1 MPILT
6 HTNYNVLLELLCRLG
21 PRAQLFK
28 QPYANRSGPDI
39 DRGPIFTVVD
49 NHSRLGNSNIEAERK
64 FFPYAIPAPLLD
76 VMAPYTPR
84 ASGFWADA
92 TMTSTYYSDE
102 DEDLEQQDQLIGE
115 DSDGRT
121 PVCSGC

>member
-1 MPILT
+1 MIIRSNFVPTGANIQKQPFLIREFKYRGGAKIGSLLT
-6 HTNYNVLLELLCRLG
+6 HC
-21 PRAQLFK
+21 
-28 QPYANRSGPDI
+28 
-39 DRGPIFTVVD
+39 
-49 NHSRLGNSNIEAERK
+49 
-64 FFPYAIPAPLLD
+64 AIPAPLLD

-121 PVCSGC
+121 PVCSGCYVLREFKSYGVLIAGQDH